1 VTLAAA
7 ILRAAD
13 SPSVPGDQ
21 PLRMTS
27 VVRSD
32 PRTGKLVRSVMLNPK
47 PVAGRTVAGTV
58 VASPCGFFLPRPRR
72 RGVPRPAL
80 GRHRRDGGPGCRA
93 RILAPS
99 VDPLGHPGRSNYD
112 PYAVSPKGAQGLMQ
126 LIPATARRF
135 GVTDAF
141 NPADNIQG
149 GARYLRY
156 LLELYKGDYPLALA
170 AYNAG
175 EGAVAKYGGVPPY
188 AETRDYLVRIG
199 SSWRSPWLGSPSRN
213 PWKPNRTPA
222 GSTRQRWRQPSSG
235 SGPAGRLGA
244 LCFQA
249 MIAYEAGLQR
259 PPSRSSRFWRKQ
271 ADHPIRAVSRGS
283 SLVSGDTLRVAIE
296 VSGDFDFFAAISSTI
311 RAGLLRYPPGPPG
324 LRLPAR
330 YSEENLK
337 PPAPAHSAW
346 RKPFPASPASCS
358 T

>member
-1 VTLAAA
+1 MKRFCFRLGWSVTLAAA

-58 VASPCGFFLPRPRR
+58 VAPRVASSSHGPAAVVSPAPLSGAIGEMVAQVAARESLPPQ
-72 RGVPRPAL
+72 L
-80 GRHRRDGGPGCRA
+80 IH
-93 RILAPS
+93 S
-99 VDPLGHPGRSNYD
+99 VIQVESNYD

-199 SSWRSPWLGSPSRN
+199 RQLEKSMAGQPQPKPVEAKPAPQPDPPASDGASHLREVVQPDGSVR
-213 PWKPNRTPA
+213 
-222 GSTRQRWRQPSSG
+222 
-235 SGPAGRLGA
+235 
-244 LCFQA
+244 
-249 MIAYEAGLQR
+249 Y
-259 PPSRSSRFWRKQ
+259 
-271 ADHPIRAVSRGS
+271 VSR
-283 SLVSGDTLRVAIE
+283 R
-296 VSGDFDFFAAISSTI
+296 
-311 RAGLLRYPPGPPG
+311 
-324 LRLPAR
+324 
-330 YSEENLK
+330 
-337 PPAPAHSAW
+337 
-346 RKPFPASPASCS
+346 
-358 T
+358 